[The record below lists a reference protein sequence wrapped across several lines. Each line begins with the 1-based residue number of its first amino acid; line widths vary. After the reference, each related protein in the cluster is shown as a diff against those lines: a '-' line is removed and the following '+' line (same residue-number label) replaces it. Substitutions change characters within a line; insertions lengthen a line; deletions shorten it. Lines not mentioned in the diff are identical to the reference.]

1 MGMIKKLKAAGLD
14 DEVIIYQIVLA
25 AMVIFGII
33 ACVAFWQY
41 DKAKKLNMDLM
52 DELQWYRQQ
61 MGESPNPDNHSMN
74 GQYTNHPMN
83 GQYDNTRNNPPH
95 SSDRRY

>member
-14 DEVIIYQIVLA
+14 DEVIFYQIVLA
-25 AMVIFGII
+25 AMVIFGIV

-61 MGESPNPDNHSMN
+61 MGEIPNPDNHSMS
-74 GQYTNHPMN
+74 
-83 GQYDNTRNNPPH
+83 GQYDDNRNNPPH
-95 SSDRRY
+95 SSGRRY